1 MRDKLG
7 KKTIVLLVAAAL
19 VLIPLGTALAQSSL
33 DSNQPDAGA
42 MATDLILVRPLG
54 FVSMIL
60 GTAAFIV
67 SIPFTTTGKNV
78 DQAWDTLVAKP
89 ATFTFQRPLG
99 NF

>member
-1 MRDKLG
+1 MRNPLG
-7 KKTIVLLVAAAL
+7 KKTIVLLVAVAL
-19 VLIPLGTALAQSSL
+19 VLIPLGAALAQGSL
-33 DSNQPDAGA
+33 DNNQPNAGA

-60 GTAAFIV
+60 GTAVFIV
-67 SIPFTTTGKNV
+67 SIPFTAAGKNV
-78 DQAWDTLVAKP
+78 DQAWDTLVVKP